1 MKANL
6 IVYDLSKI
14 EHYHKVLFN
23 RALFGFTDNSN
34 HSSYQYKR
42 KGILSEINHL
52 RLLKGAII
60 IKKDEINKV
69 RPYFN
74 KYKVKY
80 QTYDISIN
88 PKLLKKSL

>member
-6 IVYDLSKI
+6 IVYDLTKI

-34 HSSYQYKR
+34 HGSYQYKR
-42 KGILSEINHL
+42 KGILSEMDHL

-60 IKKDEINKV
+60 VKKDETNRIMPFFK
-69 RPYFN
+69 
-74 KYKVKY
+74 KYKIKY

-88 PKLLKKSL
+88 PNILKKS

>member
-1 MKANL
+1 MNANL
-6 IVYDLSKI
+6 IVYDLTKI

-42 KGILSEINHL
+42 KGILSEISHL

-60 IKKDEINKV
+60 VKKSEID
-69 RPYFN
+69 RIMPYFK
-74 KYKVKY
+74 KYKVRY
-80 QTYDISIN
+80 QTYNILIN
-88 PKLLKKSL
+88 PKILKKS

>member
-1 MKANL
+1 MKADL
-6 IVYDLSKI
+6 VVYDLTKI

-23 RALFGFTDNSN
+23 RALFGFIDNSN
-34 HSSYQYKR
+34 HGSYQYKR

-60 IKKDEINKV
+60 VKKSEIY
-69 RPYFN
+69 RIMPYFK

-88 PKLLKKSL
+88 PKILKKQ